1 MTFDEFIEIKVKQ
14 ANDYASGITDDEE
27 CIAADAWRAGALE
40 AAEHMLAMWNK
51 PWSVYETQKDFV
63 TKLRNDL

>member
-1 MTFDEFIEIKVKQ
+1 MTFDEFIEIKVKE
-14 ANDYASGITDDEE
+14 ANDYARGITDDEE
-27 CIAADAWRAGALE
+27 CIAAAAWRAGALE

-51 PWSVYETQKDFV
+51 PWSVYEAQKDFV